1 MRLGL
6 SAAAALS
13 AGALLTGCV
22 VVDSQGHI
30 NREEKRFTV
39 SGTPEVH
46 LTTYDGPIEIH
57 SGEDAKTV
65 IVEIEKRGPTKEA
78 LETVRVDTKQEGNR
92 IDVEV
97 RKPEHEVIFLGI
109 GHMTPNAKLIVTM
122 PREGNI
128 FAKSGDGSIR
138 IDRVRGRLELR
149 TGDGS
154 IRGSEIAGQIAV
166 STGDGS
172 VTIDSAEGDLDVDTG
187 DGSVRVEGKLT
198 GVRLHTGDGSVT
210 LRAESGSAMKDE
222 WSITTGDG
230 GVNVSLPPDFGAELD
245 AHSSGGSIRSEFR
258 TGSDSDDRDSSDRES
273 RKHTLRG
280 KLGSGGKT
288 LKIRTGDGSI
298 RIKSS

>member
-1 MRLGL
+1 MKSVL
-6 SAAAALS
+6 AAAVALS
-13 AGALLTGCV
+13 AGPLLTGCV

-39 SGTPEVH
+39 NDTPELH

-78 LETVRVDTKQEGNR
+78 LENVRVETKQEGNR

-97 RKPEHEVIFLGI
+97 KKPEHEVFFLGI
-109 GHMTPNAKLIVTM
+109 GHMTPSAKLIITM

-128 FAKSGDGSIR
+128 AAKSGDGSIR
-138 IDRVRGRLELR
+138 IDRVHGRLDLR

-154 IRGSEIAGQIAV
+154 VHGNEIAGQISV

-172 VTIDSAEGDLDVDTG
+172 VTLDSTEGDLDVDTG

-198 GVRLHTGDGSVT
+198 GVKLHTGDGSVT
-210 LRAESGSAMKDE
+210 LRAEPGSTMKDD
-222 WSITTGDG
+222 WSVTTGDG
-230 GVNVSLPPDFGAELD
+230 GVNVSIPSDFSADLD
-245 AHSSGGSIRSEFR
+245 VHSSGGSVRSEFR
-258 TGSDSDDRDSSDRES
+258 TDGESRDRES
-273 RKHTLRG
+273 GRQTLRG
-280 KLGSGGKT
+280 KIGSGGKT
-288 LKIRTGDGSI
+288 LRIRTGDGSI
-298 RIKSS
+298 RLKSS

>member
-1 MRLGL
+1 MKSGL
-6 SAAAALS
+6 SAAVALS
-13 AGALLTGCV
+13 AGTLLAGCV

-39 SGTPEVH
+39 TGAPELH

-57 SGEDAKTV
+57 SEDDTRTV
-65 IVEIEKRGPTKEA
+65 VVEIEKRGPTKEA
-78 LETVRVDTKQEGNR
+78 LENVRVETKQEGNR

-97 RKPEHEVIFLGI
+97 KKPEHEVIFLGI

-122 PREGNI
+122 PRDGNI

-138 IDRVRGRLELR
+138 VDRVRGHLDLR

-154 IRGSEIAGQIAV
+154 VHGNEIAGQISV

-172 VTIDSAEGDLDVDTG
+172 VTLDSTEGDLDVDTG

-198 GVRLHTGDGSVT
+198 GVKLHTGDGSVT
-210 LRAESGSAMKDE
+210 VRAESGSAMKDD
-222 WSITTGDG
+222 WSIATGDG
-230 GVNVSLPPDFGAELD
+230 GVVVDLPSNFGAELD
-245 AHSSGGSIRSEFR
+245 AHSSGGTIRSEFR
-258 TGSDSDDRDSSDRES
+258 ADSDSDDHDRDRES

-280 KLGSGGKT
+280 KIGGGGKT

-298 RIKSS
+298 RLKSS

>member
-1 MRLGL
+1 MKSGL
-6 SAAAALS
+6 SAAVVFS
-13 AGALLTGCV
+13 AGSLLSGCV

-39 SGTPEVH
+39 SGTPDLR
-46 LTTYDGPIEIH
+46 LTTYDGPIEIR
-57 SGEDAKTV
+57 SGDDAKTV

-78 LETVRVDTKQEGNR
+78 VENVKVDTKQDGNR

-97 RKPEHEVIFLGI
+97 RKPAHEVVFFGI
-109 GHMTPNAKLIVTM
+109 GHINPSAKLIVTM
-122 PREGNI
+122 PRDGNI
-128 FAKSGDGSIR
+128 IAKSGDGSIR

-154 IRGSEIAGQIAV
+154 VRGSDIGGQVTV

-172 VTIDSAEGDLDVDTG
+172 VTLDSTDGDLDVDTG

-198 GVRLHTGDGSVT
+198 TVKLHTGDGSVT
-210 LRAESGSAMKDE
+210 LRADSGSAMKDD
-222 WSITTGDG
+222 WSISTGDG
-230 GVNVSLPPDFGAELD
+230 GVNVSVPSDFSAELD
-245 AHSSGGSIRSEFR
+245 AHSSGGSVRSEFKVD
-258 TGSDSDDRDSSDRES
+258 SDSDDRES
-273 RKHTLRG
+273 RRTLRG
-280 KLGSGGKT
+280 RIGSGGKT

>member
-1 MRLGL
+1 MKTML

-30 NREEKRFTV
+30 NREEKRFAV
-39 SGTPEVH
+39 SGAPELH
-46 LTTYDGPIEIH
+46 LTTYDGPIEVH
-57 SGEDAKTV
+57 SGDDVKTV
-65 IVEIEKRGPTKEA
+65 VVEIEKRGPTKEA
-78 LETVRVDTKQEGNR
+78 LDMVRVETKQDGNR

-97 RKPEHEVIFLGI
+97 RKPDHEVIFLGI
-109 GHMTPNAKLIVTM
+109 GHMTPSAKLIVTM

-138 IDRVRGRLELR
+138 VDRVRGRMELR

-154 IRGSEIAGQIAV
+154 VRGNEIAGQIAV

-187 DGSVRVEGKLT
+187 DGSVRVEGKLS
-198 GVRLHTGDGSVT
+198 GVHLHTGDGSVT
-210 LRAESGSAMKDE
+210 LRAESGSTMKDE

-230 GVNVSLPPDFGAELD
+230 GVNVSLPSDFTADLD
-245 AHSSGGSIRSEFR
+245 AHSSDGSIRSEFKIE
-258 TGSDSDDRDSSDRES
+258 SSFEDGTRE
-273 RKHTLRG
+273 RRHTLRG
-280 KLGSGGKT
+280 KIGEGGKT

-298 RIKSS
+298 RLKSS

>member
-1 MRLGL
+1 MKSVLSVVVAA
-6 SAAAALS
+6 SAATLLS
-13 AGALLTGCV
+13 GCV

-30 NREEKRFTV
+30 NREEKHFTV
-39 SGTPEVH
+39 AGAPELH
-46 LTTYDGPIEIH
+46 LTTYDGSIEIH
-57 SGEDAKTV
+57 SSEDAKSVT
-65 IVEIEKRGPTKEA
+65 VEIEKRGPTKEA
-78 LETVRVDTKQEGNR
+78 LDNVKVDTKQDGNR

-97 RKPEHEVIFLGI
+97 RKPEHEIVFFGI
-109 GHMTPNAKLIVTM
+109 GHMSPSAKLIVTM

-128 FAKSGDGSIR
+128 VAKSGDGSIR
-138 IDRVRGRLELR
+138 IERVRGRLDLR

-154 IRGSEIAGQIAV
+154 IRGNDVAGTVTV

-210 LRAESGSAMKDE
+210 LRAEAGSTMKDE

-230 GVNVSLPPDFGAELD
+230 GVNVSVPSDFSADLD
-245 AHSSGGSIRSEFR
+245 AHSSGGSIRSELK
-258 TGSDSDDRDSSDRES
+258 TDGDSEDRES
-273 RKHTLRG
+273 RRHTLRG

-298 RIKSS
+298 RLKSS

>member
-1 MRLGL
+1 MKAILSAVVGL
-6 SAAAALS
+6 SA
-13 AGALLTGCV
+13 GTLLAGCV

-39 SGTPEVH
+39 SGAPELH

-57 SGEDAKTV
+57 SGEDSKTV
-65 IVEIEKRGPTKEA
+65 LVEIEKRGPTKEA

-97 RKPEHEVIFLGI
+97 RKPEREVVFLGI
-109 GHMTPNAKLIVTM
+109 GHMTPSAKLIVTM

-154 IRGSEIAGQIAV
+154 IRGNEIAGQIA
-166 STGDGS
+166 
-172 VTIDSAEGDLDVDTG
+172 SAEGDLDVDTG
-187 DGSVRVEGKLT
+187 DGSVRVEGKLS

-230 GVNVSLPPDFGAELD
+230 GVNVSLPSDFGADLD
-245 AHSSGGSIRSEFR
+245 AHSSGGTIRSEFR
-258 TGSDSDDRDSSDRES
+258 TDPDSEDRDKDRES
-273 RKHTLRG
+273 RRHTLRG
-280 KLGSGGKT
+280 KIGSGGKA

>member
-1 MRLGL
+1 MKPVL
-6 SAAAALS
+6 SAAVVLS

-57 SGEDAKTV
+57 SGDDAKTV
-65 IVEIEKRGPTKEA
+65 IVEIEKRGPTREA
-78 LETVRVDTKQEGNR
+78 LDTVHVDTKQDGNR
-92 IDVEV
+92 IDVDV
-97 RKPEHEVIFLGI
+97 RKPEHDVIFLGI
-109 GHMTPNAKLIVTM
+109 GHMTPSAKLIVTM
-122 PREGNI
+122 PRDGNV

-138 IDRVRGRLELR
+138 VDRVHGRIQLR

-154 IRGSEIAGQIAV
+154 IRGSEVAGEVTA

-172 VTIDSAEGDLDVDTG
+172 VTLDSTEGNLDVDTG

-198 GVRLHTGDGSVT
+198 GVKLHTGDGSVT
-210 LRAESGSAMKDE
+210 LRAESGSAMKDD

-230 GVNVSLPPDFGAELD
+230 GVVVELPANFAAELD
-245 AHSSGGSIRSEFR
+245 AHSSGGSIRSEFKAD
-258 TGSDSDDRDSSDRES
+258 SDSDDRDRDRES
-273 RKHTLRG
+273 RNRTLRG
-280 KLGSGGKT
+280 KIGAGGKT

-298 RIKSS
+298 RLKSS